1 MRVHEVMT
9 IHLSECTAETKIAD
23 VAKMMLD
30 EDCGAIPVVE
40 SKDNPK
46 PVGIITDR
54 DIVIR
59 SVALGKNPLE
69 MKASECMT
77 SEVFTIGEDDQ
88 LSDCYDVMI
97 NNKVRR
103 VIVLDSNGSVKGIV
117 AQADIAVNAPDADTA
132 GVVERISQP
141 VE

>member
-23 VAKMMLD
+23 IAKMMLD
-30 EDCGAIPVVE
+30 EDCGAIPVIE
-40 SKDNPK
+40 SQDNPK

-59 SVALGKNPLE
+59 SIALGKNPLE

-77 SEVFTIGEDDQ
+77 SEVFTIDEDAQ

-117 AQADIAVNAPDADTA
+117 SQADIAVNAPDADTA

>member
-9 IHLSECTAETKIAD
+9 IHLSECTVETKLTD

-30 EDCGAIPVVE
+30 EDCGAIPVIE
-40 SKDNPK
+40 SKENPK

-59 SVALGKNPLE
+59 SIALGKNPLE
-69 MKASECMT
+69 MRASDCMT
-77 SEVFTIGEDDQ
+77 SEVFTIDEDAQ
-88 LSDCYDVMI
+88 LADCYDVMI

-103 VIVLDSNGSVKGIV
+103 VVVLDGKGLIKGIV
-117 AQADIAVNAPDADTA
+117 SQADIAVNAPNADTA